1 MKKGFSIKI
10 SEQNVDVKSFISED
24 YDNLYLKTAS
34 FDFLFEG
41 VLLNRKKLLN
51 EFALKDFE
59 TLIGELYFL
68 KKENIIKEF
77 EGEFRG
83 FIFDKVQ
90 QKLFVFTNATS
101 TQRVFYGEFKGE
113 IFIDTSLI
121 RLSENMKNY
130 GVQPT
135 PNWG

>member
-59 TLIGELYFL
+59 TLIGELYFH
-68 KKENIIKEF
+68 KKRKA
-77 EGEFRG
+77 
-83 FIFDKVQ
+83 D
-90 QKLFVFTNATS
+90 
-101 TQRVFYGEFKGE
+101 
-113 IFIDTSLI
+113 LI
-121 RLSENMKNY
+121 S
-130 GVQPT
+130 QPLI
-135 PNWG
+135 